1 MDACWGLLLHPG
13 LQYFLENSLSHLY
26 WKLYVEKNKAVIS
39 SFLMLSSVVY
49 KYDQS
54 NEHEISLQVLRE

>member
-1 MDACWGLLLHPG
+1 MLGVIIAS
-13 LQYFLENSLSHLY
+13 QSAIFLESSLSHLY
-26 WKLYVEKNKAVIS
+26 WKLYVEKTKAVIS

>member
-1 MDACWGLLLHPG
+1 MLGVIVASWSAM
-13 LQYFLENSLSHLY
+13 FLENSLSHLY